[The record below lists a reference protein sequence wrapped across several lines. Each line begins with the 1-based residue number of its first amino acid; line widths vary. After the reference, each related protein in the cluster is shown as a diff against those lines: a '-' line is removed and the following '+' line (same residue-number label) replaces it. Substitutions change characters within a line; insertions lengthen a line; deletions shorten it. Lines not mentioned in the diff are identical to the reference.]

1 MFATRGRITSL
12 EGWSLFGYF
21 LQDYLAILTQRRIGE
36 ERSIDDIWAHL
47 VGRLYIT
54 KFRTDFHD
62 DDDAARMQ
70 KIIDMVV
77 EQDITDPNVREEIH
91 RNFNDMFE
99 QMRIGVR

>member
-1 MFATRGRITSL
+1 
-12 EGWSLFGYF
+12 
-21 LQDYLAILTQRRIGE
+21 
-36 ERSIDDIWAHL
+36 
-47 VGRLYIT
+47 
-54 KFRTDFHD
+54 
-62 DDDAARMQ
+62 MQ